1 MMTGAWKKDLQG
13 LVVTH
18 AKRSS
23 RHPWVHVDSRGL
35 HALKPNMTRNCS
47 RSRRRSRE
55 AGGIGDVG
63 PCNDTL
69 VPDQSIR
76 RHRLLAP
83 THPLKPSGSCH
94 HMGSRWASSG
104 VSIWPSSLHTTKR
117 RYFRPKEHK
126 EKSRTNNMQSVSMCV
141 QDVAGPYVGSQKS
154 SMSQTRH
161 RRADHATLAETKKQ
175 RKKNPIV
182 KVQES
187 AIVADTCSFQQ
198 SRH

>member
-1 MMTGAWKKDLQG
+1 M
-13 LVVTH
+13 VTH

-23 RHPWVHVDSRGL
+23 RRPWVHVDSRGL
-35 HALKPNMTRNCS
+35 NALKPNMTRNCS

-55 AGGIGDVG
+55 AGGIGDMG

-94 HMGSRWASSG
+94 RMGSRWASSG
-104 VSIWPSSLHTTKR
+104 VSIWPPSLHTTKR
-117 RYFRPKEHK
+117 RYSRPKEHK
-126 EKSRTNNMQSVSMCV
+126 EKSRTNNMQSVSMRV
-141 QDVAGPYVGSQKS
+141 QAVAGQYVGSQKKFNES
-154 SMSQTRH
+154 NSAQTCGSCDTCRN
-161 RRADHATLAETKKQ
+161 KKQ

-182 KVQES
+182 KVQEA
-187 AIVADTCSFQQ
+187 AIVVDTCSFQQ

>member
-1 MMTGAWKKDLQG
+1 MTGAWKKDLEE

-18 AKRSS
+18 TKRSS

-76 RHRLLAP
+76 SHRLLAP

-117 RYFRPKEHK
+117 RYSRPKEHK
-126 EKSRTNNMQSVSMCV
+126 EKSSTNNMQRVSMRV
-141 QDVAGPYVGSQKS
+141 QDVAGPHVGSK
-154 SMSQTRH
+154 
-161 RRADHATLAETKKQ
+161 
-175 RKKNPIV
+175 
-182 KVQES
+182 
-187 AIVADTCSFQQ
+187 
-198 SRH
+198 